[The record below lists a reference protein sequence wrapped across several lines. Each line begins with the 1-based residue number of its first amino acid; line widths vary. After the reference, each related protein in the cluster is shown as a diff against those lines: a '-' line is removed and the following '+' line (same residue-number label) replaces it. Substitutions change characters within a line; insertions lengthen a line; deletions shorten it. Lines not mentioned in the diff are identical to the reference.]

1 MYTNYCPCW
10 WDTTTCEGCGRQVET
25 TMHMLCFCSRGT
37 EVWRACKLALPC
49 IVKESWSF
57 VDTFS
62 RLRTSWEAQPELLE
76 RWVTICWGIWK
87 SRNEVRH
94 GGKRRPGPVIVR
106 SSLKLLEDFQS
117 ANERP
122 SRPRTENQS
131 STTWKP
137 PPPGSFKVN
146 VDGASGIPSRQLTT
160 SCPEVDG
167 VYGRDVDKEEIFK
180 LLQSNE
186 SSDHDI
192 CVVPIVGMGGVGKT
206 TLAQLVYND
215 KRVKDSFDY
224 TTWNCVSEN
233 FDVLRILKT
242 IFEQVTATTCDIH
255 DLNLLQ
261 VKIRE
266 RFGGKK
272 IFVVL
277 DDVWNEKYNVWDDLL
292 RIFRC
297 GTQEIKIIV
306 TTHSENVAL
315 VVSTVTIH
323 YLKQL
328 SDEECWLLFAEH
340 AFKNGNSH
348 KYLDLEVIGK
358 GIVHKCKDLPLAA
371 KTLGGLLR
379 SKEDPREWEKILKS
393 DMWDLPEGKS
403 DILPALRLSYHYLLS
418 HLKRCF
424 AYCLILPK
432 DYEFRKEDLVLLW
445 MAEDLLQQCK
455 GNARM
460 EERGEW

>member
-1 MYTNYCPCW
+1 M
-10 WDTTTCEGCGRQVET
+10 
-25 TMHMLCFCSRGT
+25 
-37 EVWRACKLALPC
+37 
-49 IVKESWSF
+49 
-57 VDTFS
+57 
-62 RLRTSWEAQPELLE
+62 
-76 RWVTICWGIWK
+76 
-87 SRNEVRH
+87 
-94 GGKRRPGPVIVR
+94 
-106 SSLKLLEDFQS
+106 
-117 ANERP
+117 
-122 SRPRTENQS
+122 
-131 STTWKP
+131 
-137 PPPGSFKVN
+137 
-146 VDGASGIPSRQLTT
+146 
-160 SCPEVDG
+160 
-167 VYGRDVDKEEIFK
+167 
-180 LLQSNE
+180 
-186 SSDHDI
+186 
-192 CVVPIVGMGGVGKT
+192 GMGGVGKT

-328 SDEECWLLFAEH
+328 SDEEC
-340 AFKNGNSH
+340 
-348 KYLDLEVIGK
+348 
-358 GIVHKCKDLPLAA
+358 
-371 KTLGGLLR
+371 
-379 SKEDPREWEKILKS
+379 
-393 DMWDLPEGKS
+393 
-403 DILPALRLSYHYLLS
+403 
-418 HLKRCF
+418 
-424 AYCLILPK
+424 
-432 DYEFRKEDLVLLW
+432 
-445 MAEDLLQQCK
+445 
-455 GNARM
+455 
-460 EERGEW
+460 